1 LGACPSPYPEY
12 TVDFLRQRGHL
23 VVEHRF
29 AFVRL
34 QRVQAQTAHLID
46 IRRAR
51 RSHRRRDRCRLASYG
66 HRRRH
71 RRCRRRPCSRPTWK
85 CPSPLPREVS
95 GQRSCR

>member
-1 LGACPSPYPEY
+1 MGACPSAYPEY

-23 VVEHRF
+23 VVEHRL

-51 RSHRRRDRCRLASYG
+51 SGHRRRDRGREVRYG

-71 RRCRRRPCSRPTWK
+71 RCRRQRCCRRSRL
-85 CPSPLPREVS
+85 C
-95 GQRSCR
+95 